1 MIEETETLNDSEA
14 VEEGSSA
21 KKPYQSPQMRIY
33 GNIREVTQGTGH
45 NSARDS
51 PTNPGGRKSLP

>member
-1 MIEETETLNDSEA
+1 MIEDTETLNNSQA
-14 VEEGSSA
+14 VEESRSA

-45 NSARDS
+45 NSNRDS
-51 PTNPGGRKSLP
+51 PSNPASHKSLP